1 MRFAGSQLSNFID
14 PTNFDEVSKTSMK
27 GRATERM
34 SVAKADGMVDQA
46 NIYGDATIQS
56 AKYGASAT
64 RAQGSAAGQSAM
76 FGGIA
81 SGIGSI
87 AGGIANKAGSGLGV
101 NSPAGDAQVM
111 GMSEFDSN
119 YIQTPGN
126 FIETDIT
133 GSGIGLSKYGSW

>member
-46 NIYGDATIQS
+46 DIYGDATIQS

-64 RAQGSAAGQSAM
+64 RAQGAAAGQASM
-76 FGGIA
+76 VSGIA
-81 SGIGSI
+81 SGIGSL
-87 AGGIANKAGSGLGV
+87 AGGFANKAAPKPAGQPIPTNMNRVNRPGSYFSGLDYSLGEL
-101 NSPAGDAQVM
+101 G
-111 GMSEFDSN
+111 
-119 YIQTPGN
+119 TL
-126 FIETDIT
+126 IEE
-133 GSGIGLSKYGSW
+133 W